1 MGYVIAF
8 LVLLGIVIAIVEWLW
23 ALLKAIVSAI
33 WIPTAVVAGALVLWY
48 FVNYLIERY
57 VSTKSEVYPK
67 IKELYNRTKALSKP
81 VNIDLQKNPICLQ
94 AQELPEEV
102 FFVEQHSTIQSQ
114 LDLIKSNYENYEKI
128 RNEKENILQEE
139 NAVASKALFENYV
152 INRYARKIIN
162 IINGM
167 PDTFKAK
174 VIFTQNGESKKVQYS
189 FNEIADYNSRYNEL
203 EKSLQ
208 EKRRIQQEKEEKQ
221 KRDIEEKKKA
231 EQALARMLKR
241 EEERRKEAIKRE
253 RSKVSPSLRYDVMRR
268 DGFRCVICGR
278 GQKDGVKLHVD
289 HIKPVSKGGK
299 TEFSNLRTLCDEC
312 NLGKSDKYDPHG
324 LN

>member
-8 LVLLGIVIAIVEWLW
+8 LVLLGIVITIVEWLW

-33 WIPTAVVAGALVLWY
+33 WLPTAIVAGALVLWY

-67 IKELYNRTKALSKP
+67 IKELYNETKALSKP
-81 VNIDLQKNPICLQ
+81 VNIDLQKNPIRLE

-128 RNEKENILQEE
+128 RNEKESILHEE
-139 NAVASKALFENYV
+139 NAVTSKALFENYV
-152 INRYARKIIN
+152 INRYARKIIS

-253 RSKVSPSLRYDVMRR
+253 RSKMSASLRYDVMKR
-268 DGFRCVICGR
+268 DHFRCTICGR
-278 GQKDGVKLHVD
+278 SADDGVTLHVD

-299 TEFSNLRTLCDEC
+299 TEMSNLRTLCDYC
-312 NLGKSDKYDPHG
+312 NLGKSDKYDPNG
-324 LN
+324 MN

>member
-8 LVLLGIVIAIVEWLW
+8 LVLLGIVITIVEWLW

-33 WIPTAVVAGALVLWY
+33 WLPTAIVAGALVLWY

-67 IKELYNRTKALSKP
+67 IKELYNETKALSKP
-81 VNIDLQKNPICLQ
+81 VNIDLQKNPIRLE

-128 RNEKENILQEE
+128 RNEKESILQEE
-139 NAVASKALFENYV
+139 NAVTSKALFENYV
-152 INRYARKIIN
+152 INRYARKIIR

-253 RSKVSPSLRYDVMRR
+253 RSKMSASLRYDVMKR
-268 DGFRCVICGR
+268 DHFRCTICGR
-278 GQKDGVKLHVD
+278 SADDGVTLHVD

-299 TEFSNLRTLCDEC
+299 TEMSNLRPLCDYC
-312 NLGKSDKYDPHG
+312 NLGKSDKYDPNG
-324 LN
+324 MN